1 MQNLRC
7 TVEQALASADTHAR
21 SHDYRRALRW
31 LAAAE
36 AVDGE
41 LPPEYSAK
49 HRTWAR
55 AIEAER
61 YAARAERGAAAAA
74 ANYVRTA
81 RLTDRGGRRR
91 PRNGAGAPAGSRS

>member
-1 MQNLRC
+1 MQDLGC
-7 TVEQALASADTHAR
+7 TVEQALASADARAR
-21 SHDYRRALRW
+21 SRDYRGALRW

-55 AIEAER
+55 AIEAEH

-81 RLTDRGGRRR
+81 GLTDRGGRRR
-91 PRNGAGAPAGSRS
+91 PRNGGAPAAGSRS